1 MVVFFLSF
9 QPFSIRKQLITKWL
23 FEDLHQQ
30 NKQVFL
36 IWVSNR
42 FLFRSVYCCNNG
54 HDGIFI
60 SLQER
65 RRRNN

>member
-36 IWVSNR
+36 I
-42 FLFRSVYCCNNG
+42 
-54 HDGIFI
+54 
-60 SLQER
+60 
-65 RRRNN
+65 